1 MNSSALAQCPS
12 VTVRGQFSEKS
23 SFAART
29 KRMAAAPK
37 KMRLS
42 ASAATGV
49 EVKDVPTTP
58 IEGQKTGTSGLRK
71 KAAVFSEGNYL
82 ANWVQ
87 SLFLALPQEEVD
99 GSAMVLGGDGR
110 WFNKEA
116 SQIIIKLAAGNGVR
130 KMYVGQNGFL
140 ATPAASAVIRARK
153 AYGGFIMSASHNP
166 GGPKEDWGIKFN
178 YSSGEPAPEKI
189 TDKIYGFTQ
198 TVDTLKMADIPDV
211 DLSKVGV
218 TKFGDFEVE
227 VIDPVAD
234 YLELAREVFDFDLIK
249 SLVTRS
255 DFKMK
260 FDAMHAITGAYA
272 KPILVD
278 VLGADPSSCVNDDPK
293 EDFAGGHPDPN
304 LTYAEELVKTM
315 YSADAPDFGAASDGD
330 GDRNMILGNNFFVT
344 PSDSVA
350 IIAANAKCI
359 PYFKDG
365 LKGLAR
371 SMPTAAALDRV
382 AAKMGVECFET
393 PTGWKFF
400 GNLMDSGTHYF
411 PDGKTYTPF
420 ICGEESFGTG
430 SDHIRE
436 KDGPW
441 AVLAWLSILADRNKD
456 VPVGGEKVTVEQIT
470 KEHWAEYGRNFFS
483 RYDYEGCESEPCEKM
498 VEHLRTVAAA
508 SKKGDKY
515 GEYELDYAD
524 DFEYTDPI
532 DGSVASKQ
540 GVRFVFSDGSR
551 FIFRLSGTGSSGATV
566 RMYIEQYEAD
576 VAKQGA
582 DAQDALAPLI
592 KVALET
598 SKLAEFTGRE
608 SPTVIT

>member
-1 MNSSALAQCPS
+1 MNSSVLAQCPS

-87 SLFLALPQEEVD
+87 SLFLALPQEEVE

-189 TDKIYGFTQ
+189 TDEIYGFTQ
-198 TVDTLKMADIPDV
+198 TVETLKMADIPDV

-400 GNLMDSGTHYF
+400 GNLMDAGRLSV
-411 PDGKTYTPF
+411 
-420 ICGEESFGTG
+420 CGEESFGTG

-470 KEHWAEYGRNFFS
+470 REHWAEYGRNFFS

-498 VEHLRTVAAA
+498 VEHLRAVAAA
-508 SKKGDKY
+508 SNKGDKY

>member
-1 MNSSALAQCPS
+1 MNSSVLAQCPS

-234 YLELAREVFDFDLIK
+234 YLELAQEVFDFDLIK

-278 VLGADPSSCVNDDPK
+278 VLGADPSSCVNDEPK

-400 GNLMDSGTHYF
+400 GNLMDAGRLSV
-411 PDGKTYTPF
+411 
-420 ICGEESFGTG
+420 CGEESFGTG

-576 VAKQGA
+576 VTKQGA

>member
-1 MNSSALAQCPS
+1 
-12 VTVRGQFSEKS
+12 
-23 SFAART
+23 
-29 KRMAAAPK
+29 
-37 KMRLS
+37 MRLS

-49 EVKDVPTTP
+49 EIKDVPTTP

-234 YLELAREVFDFDLIK
+234 YLELAQEVFDFDLIK

-278 VLGADPSSCVNDDPK
+278 VLGADPSSCVNDEPK

-400 GNLMDSGTHYF
+400 GNLMDAGRLSV
-411 PDGKTYTPF
+411 
-420 ICGEESFGTG
+420 CGEESFGTG

>member
-1 MNSSALAQCPS
+1 MNSSVLAQCPS

-29 KRMAAAPK
+29 TRMAAAPK
-37 KMRLS
+37 RMRLS

-49 EVKDVPTTP
+49 EIKDVPTTP

-87 SLFLALPQEEVD
+87 SLFLALPQEEVE

-130 KMYVGQNGFL
+130 KIYVGQNGFL

-189 TDKIYGFTQ
+189 TDEIYGFTQ

-211 DLSKVGV
+211 DLSKTGV
-218 TKFGDFEVE
+218 TTFGDFEVE

-400 GNLMDSGTHYF
+400 GNLMDAGRLS
-411 PDGKTYTPF
+411 

-508 SKKGDKY
+508 SKKGDIY

>member
-1 MNSSALAQCPS
+1 MNCSALAQSLP
-12 VTVRGQFSEKS
+12 TPVRGQFTSRSPSLRAS
-23 SFAART
+23 S
-29 KRMAAAPK
+29 KMAAAPK
-37 KMRLS
+37 KMRLTP
-42 ASAATGV
+42 SAALGV
-49 EVKDVPTTP
+49 AVKDVATTP

-87 SLFLALPQEEVD
+87 SLFLALPAEEVKD
-99 GSAMVLGGDGR
+99 STMVLGGDGR

-116 SQIIIKLAAGNGVR
+116 AQIIIKLAAGNGVG
-130 KMYVGQNGFL
+130 KMYVGQNGYL

-178 YSSGEPAPEKI
+178 YTSGEPAPEKI
-189 TDKIYGFTQ
+189 TDEIYGFTQ

-211 DLSKVGV
+211 DLSQCGV
-218 TKFGDFEVE
+218 TKFGDFAVE

-234 YLELAREVFDFDLIK
+234 YLELAEQVFDFDLIR
-249 SLVTRS
+249 SLLKRK
-255 DFKMK
+255 DFTMK

-278 VLGADPSSCVNDDPK
+278 ALGADPASCVNDTPK

-315 YSADAPDFGAASDGD
+315 FSSEAPDFGAASDGD

-350 IIAANAKCI
+350 IIAANATKCI

-382 AAKMGVECFET
+382 AEKLGVECFET
-393 PTGWKFF
+393 PTGWKYF
-400 GNLMDSGTHYF
+400 GNLMDAGRLSV
-411 PDGKTYTPF
+411 
-420 ICGEESFGTG
+420 CGEESFGTG

-441 AVLAWLSILADRNKD
+441 AVLAWLSILAYRNKD
-456 VPVGGEKVTVEQIT
+456 VPEGEELVSVEQIT

-483 RYDYEGCESEPCEKM
+483 RYDYEGCESGPCDDM
-498 VEHLRTVAAA
+498 VNHLRAIAEKA
-508 SKKGDKY
+508 KKGDAY
-515 GEYELDYAD
+515 GAYELDYAD
-524 DFEYTDPI
+524 DFEYVDPI
-532 DGSVASKQ
+532 DGSVAKKQ
-540 GVRFVFSDGSR
+540 GVRFVFTDGSR

-576 VAKQGA
+576 PEKQGA
-582 DAQDALAPLI
+582 DAQDALKALI
-592 KVALET
+592 EVALET
-598 SKLAEFTGRE
+598 SQLEKFTGRSE
-608 SPTVIT
+608 PTVIT

>member
-1 MNSSALAQCPS
+1 MNSSVLAQCPS

-49 EVKDVPTTP
+49 EIKDVPTTP
-58 IEGQKTGTSGLRK
+58 IDGQKTGTSGLRK

-87 SLFLALPQEEVD
+87 SLFLALPQEEVE

-189 TDKIYGFTQ
+189 TDEIYGFTQ

-400 GNLMDSGTHYF
+400 GNLMDAGRLS
-411 PDGKTYTPF
+411 

-576 VAKQGA
+576 VAKQGT

>member
-1 MNSSALAQCPS
+1 M
-12 VTVRGQFSEKS
+12 
-23 SFAART
+23 
-29 KRMAAAPK
+29 
-37 KMRLS
+37 
-42 ASAATGV
+42 
-49 EVKDVPTTP
+49 
-58 IEGQKTGTSGLRK
+58 
-71 KAAVFSEGNYL
+71 
-82 ANWVQ
+82 
-87 SLFLALPQEEVD
+87 
-99 GSAMVLGGDGR
+99 GDGY
-110 WFNKEA
+110 
-116 SQIIIKLAAGNGVR
+116 LC
-130 KMYVGQNGFL
+130 
-140 ATPAASAVIRARK
+140 TPAVSAVIRARK

-189 TDKIYGFTQ
+189 TDEIYGFTQ

-211 DLSKVGV
+211 DLSKAGV

-278 VLGADPSSCVNDDPK
+278 VLGADPSSCVN
-293 EDFAGGHPDPN
+293 PDPN

-400 GNLMDSGTHYF
+400 GNLMDAGRLS
-411 PDGKTYTPF
+411 

-430 SDHIRE
+430 ADHVRE

-441 AVLAWLSILADRNKD
+441 AVLAWLSILAYRNKD
-456 VPVGGEKVTVEQIT
+456 VPVGGKKVSVEQIT
-470 KEHWAEYGRNFFS
+470 KEHWAKYGRNFFS
-483 RYDYEGCESEPCEKM
+483 RYDYEGCESDPCNAM
-498 VEHLRTVAAA
+498 VESLRAKAAA

-515 GEYELDYAD
+515 GDYELDYAD

-532 DGSVASKQ
+532 DGSVSKNQ
-540 GVRFVFSDGSR
+540 GVRFVFTDGSR

-576 VAKQGA
+576 PAKQGA
-582 DAQDALAPLI
+582 DAQVALAPLI
-592 KVALET
+592 KIALET
-598 SKLAEFTGRE
+598 SELAKFTGRE